1 MLKERTIGIVGI
13 GPRGGHA
20 FECLV
25 VELAK
30 KNALTGI
37 HFLLFEST
45 GNFGNG
51 QVYSLDQSEANWIN
65 IHERILE
72 IEGREAVNFGDIAIP
87 PFPSYHEWISVNW
100 EEASLT
106 LTDSYPPR
114 AKIGKYLKER
124 FESLIS
130 ALREA
135 NIVTLRT
142 ERIEN
147 LRLNND
153 QSITLSSSIEHY
165 DQLNEVLLTIGHQP
179 VKPSEEIVEW
189 EQKTDQ
195 NTNNEL
201 FRSPYPLN
209 NILEHEL
216 LSSNTK
222 IAIRGF
228 GLAAIDLIRAVANK
242 FGAFNIEHLETQLC
256 SYSTNYALKDLLFP
270 YSPDGLPPVPKPLNA
285 AVDKWFQ
292 PSEQQMSHFESAIGD
307 RKTQRE
313 ASDISFILKAFAP
326 MAAEIFEHLPAP
338 YNYQISEKTKIE
350 QAVIEWLKDQSYEP
364 PTMLPK
370 DLSVLET
377 LQAYVGMAV
386 GRRAISLDYCIGQV
400 WRHCQPS
407 IYEELSY
414 NVCSNNVAKEIVALD
429 ESTKRYSFGPPVE
442 SIQQLIA
449 LIKAG
454 ILNVDLVHNPDI
466 KVTKKGWNLKK
477 DELEH
482 TIPIMVD
489 SVLPSAKVD
498 QVSSSL
504 VKNFLTQNLIQPLD
518 EELGIATTD
527 KGYILS
533 ENDQE
538 LPMALLGRLAKGTVV
553 GVDAILECLGKR
565 PKIWAKEA
573 SRRHQQ
579 WLEKINQ

>member
-20 FECLV
+20 FESLV

-30 KNALTGI
+30 KNALSGI
-37 HFLLFEST
+37 RFILFEST

-87 PFPSYHEWISVNW
+87 PFPSYHEWISGNW
-100 EEASLT
+100 EEASVT
-106 LTDSYPPR
+106 LADSYPPR

-124 FESLIS
+124 FESLVS

-135 NIVTLRT
+135 NIVSLRT

-147 LRLNND
+147 LRLNDD
-153 QSITLSSSIEHY
+153 QYITLSSSIEHY

-179 VKPSEEIVEW
+179 AEPSEEIVDW

-195 NTNNEL
+195 NKNIEL
-201 FRSPYPLN
+201 FRSPYPLS

-216 LSSNTK
+216 LSPNTK

-242 FGAFNIEHLETQLC
+242 FGAFNIEHPETQLF
-256 SYSTNYALKDLLFP
+256 SYSTNYSLKNLLFP

-292 PSEQQMSHFESAIGD
+292 PSEQQMSHFEGAIGD

-313 ASDISFILKAFAP
+313 ASDTSFILKAFAP
-326 MAAEIFEHLPAP
+326 MAAEIFERLPAP
-338 YNYQISEKTKIE
+338 YNYQISEKAKVE
-350 QAVIEWLKDQSYEP
+350 QAVIEWLKDQSYEH

-386 GRRAISLDYCIGQV
+386 GKRAISLDYCIGQV

-504 VKNFLTQNLIQPLD
+504 VKNLLTQNLIQPLD

-579 WLEKINQ
+579 WLEKG